1 MSAAD
6 PVQNAAAS
14 ATTAYSRAGH
24 AAELPGLRQG
34 QGQGH
39 QLLEL
44 ASRKEAEPERAALL
58 PPLHGESGSR
68 FLP

>member
-6 PVQNAAAS
+6 PAQKAAAS
-14 ATTAYSRAGH
+14 ATTAYSRVGH
-24 AAELPGLRQG
+24 AAELPGLR

-58 PPLHGESGSR
+58 LPLHGESGSR